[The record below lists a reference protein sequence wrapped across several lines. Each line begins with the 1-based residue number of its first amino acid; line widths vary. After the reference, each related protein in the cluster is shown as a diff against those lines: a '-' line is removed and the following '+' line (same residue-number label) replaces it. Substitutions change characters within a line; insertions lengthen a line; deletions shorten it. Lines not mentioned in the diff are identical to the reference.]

1 MPRLMPRS
9 PAASVPLIDWGK
21 AIASQLI
28 VWHHLVIYGPMARI
42 AEPWAPDLFAWLAD
56 SARLVVQVFLVTGG
70 FLAARALMPSPA
82 HAGAVRWSGLAD
94 LGARRYW
101 RLAKPVLAALV
112 LAVLCAALAREL
124 MDHPDTP
131 LMPSWPQLLANA
143 LLLQDVLG
151 EPALSAGLWYAAI
164 DLQLFVLLA
173 MLSAAIGSSRL
184 EGRAREALAVLG
196 LLGGMALALLWLN
209 RIASFD
215 RWGPYFFG
223 SYGLGVLA
231 FWVRQQAR
239 RTLPLL
245 LMAALVGLALWVEW
259 RTRLALAGVVAVWLA
274 SGLGVGLDAVA
285 WLNRPVK
292 WLSRVSY
299 EVFLVHYPV
308 SLLVSAVV
316 FSQWPDSL
324 GINTA
329 GLLLAWAASV
339 ATGAALHHGL
349 NRRPVRQTVP
359 RGLPA

>member
-1 MPRLMPRS
+1 MSRY
-9 PAASVPLIDWGK
+9 PAAPVPLIDWGK

-28 VWHHLVIYGPMARI
+28 VWHHLVIYGPMARM
-42 AEPWAPDLFAWLAD
+42 AEPWAPDVFAWLAD
-56 SARLVVQVFLVTGG
+56 SARLVVQIFLVSGG
-70 FLAARALMPSPA
+70 FLAARTLMPGPGQ
-82 HAGAVRWSGLAD
+82 AGAVRWSGLAD

-101 RLAKPVLAALV
+101 RLAKPVLGALV

-131 LMPSWPQLLANA
+131 AAPTWPQLLANA

-173 MLSAAIGSSRL
+173 VLSAAVGASGL
-184 EGRAREALAVLG
+184 QGRAREALAVLG
-196 LLGGMALALLWLN
+196 LLGGMLLALLWLN

-239 RTLPLL
+239 RTVPLL

-259 RTRLALAGVVAVWLA
+259 RTRLALAGVIAVWLA

-316 FSQWPDSL
+316 YSQWPDSL

-329 GLLLAWAASV
+329 GLLLAWGGSLAV
-339 ATGAALHHGL
+339 GAGLHHGL
-349 NRRPVRQTVP
+349 NRRPVRQSVP

>member
-1 MPRLMPRS
+1 MSRS
-9 PAASVPLIDWGK
+9 PAAPVPLIDWGK

-42 AEPWAPDLFAWLAD
+42 AEPWAPDLFAWLSG

-70 FLAARALMPSPA
+70 FLAARALMPSPGK
-82 HAGAVRWSGLAD
+82 AGAVRWSGLVE

-101 RLAKPVLAALV
+101 RLAKPVLAALA
-112 LAVLCAALAREL
+112 LAVLSAALARAL

-131 LMPSWPQLLANA
+131 AAPTWPQLLANA
-143 LLLQDVLG
+143 LLLQDVVG
-151 EPALSAGLWYAAI
+151 QPALSAGLWYAAI

-173 MLSAAIGSSRL
+173 VLSAAIGGSGL
-184 EGRAREALAVLG
+184 QGRAREWLTVLG
-196 LLGGMALALLWLN
+196 LLAGMALALLWLN
-209 RIASFD
+209 RISSLD

-231 FWVRQQAR
+231 FWVRQKAR
-239 RTLPLL
+239 RTVPLL
-245 LMAALVGLALWVEW
+245 LMAALVGLAVWVEW
-259 RTRLALAGVVAVWLA
+259 RTRLVLAGVIAVWLA
-274 SGLGVGLDAVA
+274 SGLGVGLDAVG

-316 FSQWPDSL
+316 YSQWPDSL

-329 GLLLAWAASV
+329 GLLLAWAGSL
-339 ATGAALHHGL
+339 ATGAALHHTL
-349 NRRPVRQTVP
+349 NRQRVRQTLP